1 MLCSLDFN
9 NKVQIPIHRVGRRE
23 GHLKKKRCPWVG
35 NLIDCYVKSPAIPP
49 PTPTWGGWG
58 ITLIAA
64 LLHSTTALLGS
75 TSLYLTLDLLHSIMS
90 LLGST

>member
-9 NKVQIPIHRVGRRE
+9 NKVQIPTHRVGRRE
-23 GHLKKKRCPWVG
+23 GHLKKGGVPGVG
-35 NLIDCYVKSPAIPP
+35 NLIDCYVKSPPIPP

-64 LLHSTTALLGS
+64 LLCTLESSVSVFGS
-75 TSLYLTLDLLHSIMS
+75 HIA
-90 LLGST
+90 